1 MLKQLIAMAF
11 RLVLTRKFQKEL
23 EKVDSRYLPRIKTV
37 LLSLQDDPYLGK
49 KLEGELADLR
59 SYRIGPYRIL
69 YKIKQKELIVLVI
82 TIGHRQGVY

>member
-1 MLKQLIAMAF
+1 MVF
-11 RLVLTRKFQKEL
+11 RLVLTKKVQKEL
-23 EKVDSRYLPRIKTV
+23 ERIDPRYLPRIKAV

-69 YKIKQKELIVLVI
+69 YRVKQKELVILVI